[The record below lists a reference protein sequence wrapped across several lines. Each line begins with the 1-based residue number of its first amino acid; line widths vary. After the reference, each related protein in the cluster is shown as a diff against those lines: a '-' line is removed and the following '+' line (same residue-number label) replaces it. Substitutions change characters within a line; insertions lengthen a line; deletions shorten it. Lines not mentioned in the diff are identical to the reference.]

1 MILKYFEIEKI
12 HSNQNNFLLL
22 YGKNEG
28 FKSDVIKDLI
38 FKNKTK
44 EIINYHEKEIMENQE
59 DFYNSI
65 LSNSLF
71 NNKKFII
78 INYASDKI
86 FKIIEELS
94 KKKTYDVSILLNAGV
109 LEKKS
114 KLRSLFEKNKKFICI
129 AFYPDNNQTLSKLA
143 NNFFRER
150 KILISQLDI
159 NLIVSK
165 CNGERMHLKNELK
178 KIELFISN
186 KKKISHEEIIKII
199 NLSENHSIAEL
210 IDSCL
215 IKNEKKTIK
224 ILNENN
230 FNSEDC
236 ILITR
241 TFLNKLKKILKLSQE
256 YEKTQNLN
264 QTILNAKPPIFWKDK
279 EIIMQQLTKWKSNQI
294 LEIIIK
300 LNDIELQIKKNSSVA
315 INIIPNFIFEKF
327 SLNN

>member
-44 EIINYHEKEIMENQE
+44 DIINYHEKEIMENQE

-199 NLSENHSIAEL
+199 NLSENHSITEL

-215 IKNEKKTIK
+215 IKNEKKTIN

-256 YEKTQNLN
+256 YEKTKNLS

-315 INIIPNFIFEKF
+315 INIIPNFILEKF
-327 SLNN
+327 FLNN

>member
-1 MILKYFEIEKI
+1 MIKKSYEIEKI
-12 HSNQNNFLLL
+12 NFKESKFLLL

-186 KKKISHEEIIKII
+186 KKKFRM
-199 NLSENHSIAEL
+199 
-210 IDSCL
+210 
-215 IKNEKKTIK
+215 KK
-224 ILNENN
+224 L
-230 FNSEDC
+230 
-236 ILITR
+236 LR
-241 TFLNKLKKILKLSQE
+241 
-256 YEKTQNLN
+256 
-264 QTILNAKPPIFWKDK
+264 
-279 EIIMQQLTKWKSNQI
+279 
-294 LEIIIK
+294 
-300 LNDIELQIKKNSSVA
+300 
-315 INIIPNFIFEKF
+315 
-327 SLNN
+327 